1 MKIKIE
7 IKMLLFMTF
16 LFMTREEV
24 PRSTVT
30 KMMELVRRQTAQQV
44 ELGVLEELWGEGSI
58 FAARSISAATPT
70 SICVEEVEG
79 SSVDTSALLFYSS
92 LIRPT
97 FTFYSFLCLFLCL
110 VSSVLDKGPCGLKV
124 LAK

>member
-1 MKIKIE
+1 
-7 IKMLLFMTF
+7 
-16 LFMTREEV
+16 MTREEV
-24 PRSTVT
+24 PRSSVT
-30 KMMELVRRQTAQQV
+30 KMRELVRRQKAQQV
-44 ELGVLEELWGEGSI
+44 ELGGLEELRGEGSI

-70 SICVEEVEG
+70 SFCVEEVEG
-79 SSVDTSALLFYSS
+79 SSVDTSRLLFYSS